1 MQALLLPFL
10 IGSLNAPV
18 DSFPTPEI
26 PALVAMC
33 GGQPGFEAQQKCSD
47 EKIMEHLQRNI
58 SYPEICKE
66 LGIEGT
72 VILQF
77 TVGVDGFAYDVE
89 VLRGVH
95 PAIDAEARRVIDSMP
110 IFLPARINN
119 EFVPSRLT
127 LPIKFTLQ

>member
-10 IGSLNAPV
+10 IGAFNAPL

-33 GGQPGFEAQQKCSD
+33 GGQPGFEMQQKCSD
-47 EKIMEHLQRNI
+47 EKIMEHLI
-58 SYPEICKE
+58 KHITYPEVCKE

-72 VILQF
+72 VIVRF
-77 TVGVDGFAYDVE
+77 TVGVDGFATDVA
-89 VLRGVH
+89 VVRGVH
-95 PAIDAEARRVIDSMP
+95 PMLDAEAMRVIDSMP

-119 EFVPSRLT
+119 EFVPSQLT
-127 LPIKFTLQ
+127 LPIKFMLK